1 MSRSEPQSE
10 SELVVVISGPSGAG
24 KDTVIE
30 AALALDP
37 SLAKV
42 ATAKTREP
50 RLGEIEG
57 VHHIFLTD
65 EEFERWVT
73 EDAFLEH
80 VEIYGHRSGVPK
92 AAVAD
97 LLSQGRTPILRTDVA
112 GARTLKANLND
123 PFLVFVT
130 APDIDS
136 LERRIRAR
144 AAETEAEIAARL
156 AAAEAEMAE
165 ANWFDRIIINND
177 AAHQTAAQELVNAI
191 AAAKR
196 ERVRPTPLGEAP
208 QRHGEGRS
216 RH

>member
-1 MSRSEPQSE
+1 M
-10 SELVVVISGPSGAG
+10 ISGPSAAG

-30 AALALDP
+30 AALALDS

-50 RLGEIEG
+50 RPGEIEG
-57 VHHIFLTD
+57 VHHVFLSD
-65 EEFERWVT
+65 EQFDRWVA

-92 AAVAD
+92 AAVAN

-123 PFLVFVT
+123 PLLVFVT
-130 APDIDS
+130 APDINA

-144 AAETEAEIAARL
+144 AAETETEIAARL
-156 AAAEAEMAE
+156 AAAEAEMVE
-165 ANWFDRIIINND
+165 AGWFDLVVINDDN
-177 AAHQTAAQELVNAI
+177 AHHIAAQELVNAI
-191 AAAKR
+191 AAAKQ
-196 ERVRPTPLGEAP
+196 ERVRPVPPGEAP
-208 QRHGEGRS
+208 RSGGGGRW
-216 RH
+216 HH